1 MLVTGGWNQSVLVRI
16 ITSRHQSC
24 SLGTG
29 LPRFRPGSCPS
40 GQELVKSHSSRKPR
54 PAAHLSAPEQM
65 FGQKGQPVPDKTVS
79 PDSVSSLLAHGFGVP
94 LPANCHS
101 RAAQPHHKKRKLA
114 ETCEETE
121 NI

>member
-16 ITSRHQSC
+16 TTSRHQSC

-40 GQELVKSHSSRKPR
+40 GQELVKFHSSRKPR

-79 PDSVSSLLAHGFGVP
+79 PDSVTARSRIWSSAPGKLSQPSG
-94 LPANCHS
+94 
-101 RAAQPHHKKRKLA
+101 AATSQKAKAGRDV
-114 ETCEETE
+114 
-121 NI
+121 